1 MVATLVNR
9 LLTTISTQMV
19 ETIWEGDVKEF
30 SRAYDLMCIV
40 DQIHDYAV
48 NHHRP
53 FVMNHLEAWH
63 ARHQKTL
70 EPIKKA
76 IAHMDE
82 ICKNADISVYDSDDI
97 SNDSFDFDTDSA
109 MGDSDVFDT
118 EYDFDEL
125 AELYSMPPKKPAEW
139 FRLKEQSKNARQEI
153 ANETRKGN
161 RRALNI
167 PQAPKQVK
175 EPQEKRPRGRPRKAG
190 VVKKEAAPKRGRGRP
205 PKKTNTLI
213 KQ

>member
-1 MVATLVNR
+1 
-9 LLTTISTQMV
+9 MV

-76 IAHMDE
+76 IAYMDE

-97 SNDSFDFDTDSA
+97 SNDSFDFDTDLA
-109 MGDSDVFDT
+109 MGDSDDLDT

-125 AELYSMPPKKPAEW
+125 AEIYSMPPKKPAEW

-161 RRALNI
+161 RRALKI
-167 PQAPKQVK
+167 PQAPKPVK
-175 EPQEKRPRGRPRKAG
+175 EPQEKRPRGRLRKAG

-205 PKKTNTLI
+205 PKKTNTII